1 MNGQNQSAEM
11 FLFIFID
18 LEMTVMQKMAVEPG
32 IRFLDINGFASL
44 HFIQVYFI
52 YSISFFFVK

>member
-32 IRFLDINGFASL
+32 ISSLDKMDSHHCRSTSYIVNHSSL
-44 HFIQVYFI
+44 L
-52 YSISFFFVK
+52 SNT